1 MWSIIHLSYN
11 YDFLLII
18 SSSLTQMDGHES
30 RVFALKYH
38 PTDPNILVSAGWD
51 DTVQF
56 WDKRVENSIR
66 YCMKCMCISVVAV
79 KIFYAS
85 VSAFKFSKPL
95 WFLYFCYFVWLYTC
109 HVLCVVSSVLAR

>member
-1 MWSIIHLSYN
+1 
-11 YDFLLII
+11 
-18 SSSLTQMDGHES
+18 MDGHES

-66 YCMKCMCISVVAV
+66 YCMKYMCMSVVAV
-79 KIFYAS
+79 KFS
-85 VSAFKFSKPL
+85 MHLCLLLNFLSHCVFKIN
-95 WFLYFCYFVWLYTC
+95 FCYFVWLYMC
-109 HVLCVVSSVLAR
+109 CVLCFVSSVLAR